1 MIVPLTHREIELVL
15 GWKELAFWPDEER
28 VMRKLRRALE
38 NPEPVEFSRFQIK
51 VIQTWLE
58 EQVEGHYGGGA
69 VLNPEE
75 QSIIQKLRTALEE
88 S

>member
-1 MIVPLTHREIELVL
+1 MIVSLTHREIKLVL
-15 GWKELAFWPDEER
+15 GWKEVAFWPDEER

-75 QSIIQKLRTALEE
+75 QSIIQKLRTTLEE